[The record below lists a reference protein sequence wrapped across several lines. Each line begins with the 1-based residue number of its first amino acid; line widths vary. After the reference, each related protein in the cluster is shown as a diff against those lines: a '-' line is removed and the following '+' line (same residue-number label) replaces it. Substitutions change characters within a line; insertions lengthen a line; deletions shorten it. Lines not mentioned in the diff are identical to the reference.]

1 MQSSLG
7 APIRHRGHHVGNFH
21 LSDKEESE
29 EFTQEDEETLLM
41 FASQAA
47 MAIANARGHREE
59 QRARAGLETL
69 VNTCPVSW

>member
-1 MQSSLG
+1 
-7 APIRHRGHHVGNFH
+7 
-21 LSDKEESE
+21 
-29 EFTQEDEETLLM
+29 M